1 MNMVQVI
8 LYVLLSW
15 VCRLIKLASDRVSRL
30 RLVQDLEDFVKRRV
44 YNGKIWVFCSFVAI

>member
-1 MNMVQVI
+1 MVQVI

>member
-8 LYVLLSW
+8 LYVSW

-30 RLVQDLEDFVKRRV
+30 RLVQDLEDFAKRRV
-44 YNGKIWVFCSFVAI
+44 YNGKIWVFYSFVAI